1 MLSLQRAWR
10 DGKKFKICIVIFKF
24 ELKRASLIKI
34 WNSRDFTRSPK
45 LINYIFRDARIQ
57 KKVINNQ
64 VLIFIIE
71 IKKKDILL
79 LKRTRCC
86 FSIINFSLLRYLH
99 VFILFYFIWNRTNSS
114 EPLLL
119 STRSLDLGINSTYGV

>member
-24 ELKRASLIKI
+24 ELKRAFLIKI
-34 WNSRDFTRSPK
+34 WNNRDFTHSSKP
-45 LINYIFRDARIQ
+45 INYIFRDARIQ

-71 IKKKDILL
+71 IKKKIF
-79 LKRTRCC
+79 C
-86 FSIINFSLLRYLH
+86 F
-99 VFILFYFIWNRTNSS
+99 
-114 EPLLL
+114 
-119 STRSLDLGINSTYGV
+119 